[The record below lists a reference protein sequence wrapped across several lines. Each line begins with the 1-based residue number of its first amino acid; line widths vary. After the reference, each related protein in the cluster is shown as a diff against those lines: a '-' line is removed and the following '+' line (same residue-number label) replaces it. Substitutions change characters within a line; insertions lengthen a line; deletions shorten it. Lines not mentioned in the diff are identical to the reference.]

1 MSLVINYGP
10 FWKTLKEK
18 GVTQYQMIHEY
29 SFSAGTLNAL
39 RKNKSITMKT
49 LKEICTILDCDITDV
64 VRLEDNG
71 DEA

>member
-1 MSLVINYGP
+1 MSLVINYDP

-18 GVTQYQMIHEY
+18 GITQYQMIHEH

-39 RKNKSITMKT
+39 RRNKSITMNT
-49 LKEICTILDCDITDV
+49 LREICTILECDIADV
-64 VRLEDNG
+64 VVLEDNG